1 MSERDDRNSD
11 ERHKRVRAYRRLL
24 ITLIV
29 ISIILP
35 LVLCTILFIRIG
47 ILENRVKELSEE
59 AAVRKVQLEQTEKTR
74 WNAPAETED
83 EQKEL
88 TADRQETVT
97 KTTGVVKLSGA
108 MSDRVLAAAVSGN
121 EIPSGVGEQT
131 DEQSAAAD
139 DGRKKVY
146 LTFDDGPSPYTND
159 ILDILADYG
168 IKATFFV
175 TGKEGTENEEAYRRI
190 VQEGHT
196 IGMHSYSHKYSQI
209 YSSKRAFVADLK
221 KLQDY
226 ITEVTG
232 VKPMIYRFPGGSSNT
247 VSRVPIRKLL
257 RYLKEE
263 QIEYYDWNV
272 ANGDAAGQD
281 YSVRDLVNNVVD
293 HIDSFHTSIV
303 LMHDAPDKE
312 KTVQA
317 LPEVIERLLI
327 RGDVDILPITKETT
341 KVQHVVLEE

>member
-1 MSERDDRNSD
+1 MSERDERNSD
-11 ERHKRVRAYRRLL
+11 ERHRRVRAYRRLL

-29 ISIILP
+29 ISVLLP
-35 LVLCTILFIRIG
+35 LVLCTILFIRVS
-47 ILENRVKELSEE
+47 ILEKRVKELSEE
-59 AAVRKVQLEQTEKTR
+59 AAVRKVQMDQTQQSWRAAAAESQEVRTGLLVDGR
-74 WNAPAETED
+74 EAETE
-83 EQKEL
+83 ENE
-88 TADRQETVT
+88 
-97 KTTGVVKLSGA
+97 KTTDMVNLAGA
-108 MSDRVLAAAVSGN
+108 MGETVLAAAVSEN
-121 EIPSGVGEQT
+121 AMLSDEGEQT
-131 DEQSAAAD
+131 AKD

-159 ILDILADYG
+159 ILDILDDYG

-175 TGKEGTENEEAYRRI
+175 IGKEGEENQEAYRRI
-190 VQEGHT
+190 VREGHT

-209 YSSKRAFVADLK
+209 YSSKKAFAADLK

-232 VKPMIYRFPGGSSNT
+232 VTPMIYRFPGGSSNT
-247 VSRVPIRKLL
+247 ASKVPITKLL

-272 ANGDAAGQD
+272 ANGDATGQN
-281 YSVRDLVNNVVD
+281 YSVRELVNNVVD

-317 LPEVIERLLI
+317 LPEVIERLLV
-327 RGDVDILPITKETT
+327 RGDVDILPITEETT
-341 KVQHVVLEE
+341 KVQHVMLEE